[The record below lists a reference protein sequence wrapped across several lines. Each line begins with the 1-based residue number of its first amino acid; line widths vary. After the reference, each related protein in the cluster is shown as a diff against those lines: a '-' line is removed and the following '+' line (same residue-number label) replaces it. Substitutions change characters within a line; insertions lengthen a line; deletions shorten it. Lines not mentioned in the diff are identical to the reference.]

1 MGRYTGSIDNAVV
14 LSREQSVQVWTKF
27 YLSTFFSILVS
38 FSTWSWV
45 VSWELDM
52 MGWFLSLQGWRGDGD
67 STGV

>member
-14 LSREQSVQVWTKF
+14 LSWEQSVQVWTKF